1 MDKYSAKPEGNVL
14 PIPILK
20 ILRNFSL
27 SVLTAELVIATEECL
42 VLGRKSAIVVT
53 IGETRAG
60 KANVRSLRTSAIDKL
75 LQTITI
81 SVDYMDEGA
90 V

>member
-1 MDKYSAKPEGNVL
+1 MFCPFPFSKSCENVYSP
-14 PIPILK
+14 PS
-20 ILRNFSL
+20 F
-27 SVLTAELVIATEECL
+27 SVLTAELVFATEECL

-81 SVDYMDEGA
+81 SVDYMDEGT